1 MAESIT
7 QATPTKSNLGQQILS
22 SVSQSGSG
30 LDLGSV
36 VTALV
41 DAETVPERLI
51 AERAKSKTE
60 TSVSA
65 YGILKGKVSD
75 LKTNLESV
83 GSTTSRTPF
92 SDSSK
97 VFVSVNNEAIAKDFS
112 ADVTISQLAQ
122 SQVQSF
128 DLDTVLSGSF
138 TGSHAQATNAI
149 GVGTLAVVIGTTTTN
164 IEISTTK
171 NNNSVEGLVTELNKI
186 SGVGAEVID
195 TGSGVLKLIVKS
207 ETGAANTIKFSTAA
221 TNSLSNFRSDVF
233 EATTLPTISGLT
245 STPADSSTT
254 MGTFGV
260 SVNSNVLTVTG
271 DTAGAAGTLSF
282 NLAST
287 GKGDNSAQTLTISVD
302 VLSSD
307 TRVNLAGKIAAAI
320 DAASAAHANVTT
332 TTATVAGALSG
343 GANSTVTITPT
354 EVNNNNAVEEKRLA
368 KDALLTIDGVAVTRA
383 SNVIN
388 DLYTGHQMILTGTT
402 AHTNGVP
409 TESFAIGSSNTT
421 SSAKVRFEDFI
432 ANINSL
438 KSHLKDST
446 TKGLLGADAGDL
458 AGDTAAEGIL
468 RRLNNLSTSPI
479 KGYGDNDFYLAE
491 LGVRTKLDGT
501 LELYDTAAFDAA
513 IAANPNILDP
523 IFSTKYSSP
532 SSAISVSGFS
542 FDPPD
547 VGSYAFEFTA
557 AAGGAAASAT
567 INGVSTTVSTLSNG
581 SLRFQS
587 AVADSTFATYGM
599 QVTVSDLSADISTK
613 ARYGISLLDQL
624 KNYAT
629 ELLGSASETDN
640 KLTLADREFQ
650 LKADITDADDTLA
663 ALEEKV
669 TELTDRYNAQFGAM
683 EVAVNSFKKTGE
695 YMDTMQEAWSN
706 QRN

>member
-1 MAESIT
+1 MAEAIT
-7 QATPTKSNLGQQILS
+7 QTAPTKSNLGQSILS
-22 SVSQSGSG
+22 SVSSSGSG

-41 DAETVPERLI
+41 DAETVPERVL

-60 TSVSA
+60 TSISA
-65 YGILKGKVSD
+65 YGTLKGKVSD
-75 LKTNLESV
+75 LKASLEAV

-92 SDSSK
+92 SDSAK
-97 VFVSVNNEAIAKDFS
+97 VFVSVTNEATAKDFG
-112 ADVTISQLAQ
+112 ADVTVSQLAQ
-122 SQVQSF
+122 GQVQSF
-128 DLDTVLSGSF
+128 DLDTVLSGTYS
-138 TGSHAQATNAI
+138 GSHAQKTNAI
-149 GVGTLAVVIGTTTTN
+149 GVGTLSVVIGSTTTN
-164 IEISTTK
+164 IEISAAK
-171 NNNSVEGLVTELNKI
+171 NNNTVEGLVTELNKI

-207 ETGAANTIKFSTAA
+207 DTGSANSIKISTTAS
-221 TNSLSNFRSDVF
+221 NNLSSFRSDALVSTSMTDIGS
-233 EATTLPTISGLT
+233 ATAMGESVANGSMANFTV
-245 STPADSSTT
+245 T
-254 MGTFGV
+254 M
-260 SVNSNVLTVTG
+260 SSNVLTVGG
-271 DTAGAAGTLSF
+271 DDTNTAAGNYTFDITTTGQNGSGTRTLSITVASA
-282 NLAST
+282 NDTKSSLAT
-287 GKGDNSAQTLTISVD
+287 
-302 VLSSD
+302 
-307 TRVNLAGKIAAAI
+307 KIAAAI
-320 DAASAAHANVTT
+320 NAASGNNASI
-332 TTATVAGALSG
+332 TTATSVSGA
-343 GANSTVTITPT
+343 AITITPT
-354 EVNNNNAVEEKRLA
+354 ELNDNAAVEEKRTA
-368 KDALLTIDGVAVTRA
+368 KDALMTIDGVAVTRS
-383 SNVIN
+383 SNVVN

-402 AHTNGVP
+402 AHDTSGNP

-421 SSAKVRFEDFI
+421 SSAKVRFEEFI

-513 IAANPNILDP
+513 IAADPNILDP

-532 SSAISVSGFS
+532 SSAVSVSGFS

-567 INGVSTTVSTLSNG
+567 INGVSTTVSTLSDG

-650 LKADITDADDTLA
+650 LKADITDADDTLT
-663 ALEEKV
+663 ALDEKV

-695 YMDTMQEAWSN
+695 YMETMQEAWSN
-706 QRN
+706 QN

>member
-1 MAESIT
+1 V
-7 QATPTKSNLGQQILS
+7 S
-22 SVSQSGSG
+22 SSGSG

-41 DAETVPERLI
+41 DAETVPERVI
-51 AERAKSKTE
+51 VEREKTKTE
-60 TSVSA
+60 TSISA
-65 YGILKGKVSD
+65 YGTLKGKVSD
-75 LKTNLESV
+75 LKTSLESV

-97 VFVSVNNEAIAKDFS
+97 VFVGVTNEATAKDFS
-112 ADVTISQLAQ
+112 ADITISQLAQ

-128 DLDTVLSGSF
+128 DLDTVLSGTFS
-138 TGSHAQATNAI
+138 GSHAQKTNAI
-149 GVGTLAVVIGTTTTN
+149 GVGTLSVIVGSTTTN
-164 IEISTTK
+164 IEISADK
-171 NNNSVEGLVTELNKI
+171 NNNSVEGLVAELNKI

-207 ETGAANTIKFSTAA
+207 ETGSANTIKLSTTAS
-221 TNSLSNFRSDVF
+221 TNLSSFRSDALV
-233 EATTLPTISGLT
+233 
-245 STPADSSTT
+245 STNMTDISSTAMGESVANGT
-254 MGTFGV
+254 MANFTFAM
-260 SVNSNVLTVTG
+260 SSNVLTVGGSGTNTVAGNYTFDITTTGQNSSGTRTLSITVASVSG
-271 DTAGAAGTLSF
+271 DTKDHLAA
-282 NLAST
+282 
-287 GKGDNSAQTLTISVD
+287 
-302 VLSSD
+302 
-307 TRVNLAGKIAAAI
+307 KIAAAI
-320 DAASAAHANVTT
+320 NTASGSNTSITAATSVSGAAI
-332 TTATVAGALSG
+332 
-343 GANSTVTITPT
+343 TITPT
-354 EVNNNNAVEEKRLA
+354 ELNDNAAVEEKRSA
-368 KDALLTIDGVAVTRA
+368 KDALMTIDGVAVTRSA
-383 SNVIN
+383 NIIN

-402 AHTNGVP
+402 AHDANGKP
-409 TESFAIGSSNTT
+409 TESFAIGSTNTT
-421 SSAKVRFEDFI
+421 SSAKVRFEEFI
-432 ANINSL
+432 ANINSV
-438 KSHLKDST
+438 KTHLKDET
-446 TKGLLGADAGDL
+446 AKGLLGSDAGAL

-479 KGYGDNDFYLAE
+479 KGYGDSDFYLAE

-501 LELYDTAAFDAA
+501 LELHDTAAFEAA
-513 IAANPNILDP
+513 IAADPNILDP

-532 SSAISVSGFS
+532 SSAVSVSGFS

-567 INGVSTTVSTLSNG
+567 INGVSTTVSTLSDG

-624 KNYAT
+624 KSYAT
-629 ELLGSASETDN
+629 ELLGTASETDN
-640 KLTLADREFQ
+640 KLTIADREFQ
-650 LKADITDADDTLA
+650 LNADITDADDTLA
-663 ALEEKV
+663 ALDEKV

-706 QRN
+706 QNN

>member
-7 QATPTKSNLGQQILS
+7 QATPTKSNLGQTILS
-22 SVSQSGSG
+22 SVSSSGSG

-41 DAETVPERLI
+41 DAETVPERVI
-51 AERAKSKTE
+51 VERERTKTE
-60 TSVSA
+60 TSISA
-65 YGILKGKVSD
+65 YGTLKGKVSD
-75 LKTNLESV
+75 LKTSLESV

-97 VFVSVNNEAIAKDFS
+97 IFVGVTNESTAKDFS

-128 DLDTVLSGSF
+128 DLDTVLSGTFS
-138 TGSHAQATNAI
+138 GSHAQKTNAI
-149 GVGTLAVVIGTTTTN
+149 GVGTLSVIVGSSTTN
-164 IEISTTK
+164 IEISAAK
-171 NNNSVEGLVTELNKI
+171 NNNSVEGLVAELNKI

-207 ETGAANTIKFSTAA
+207 ETGSANTIKLSTTAS
-221 TNSLSNFRSDVF
+221 TNLSSFRSDALV
-233 EATTLPTISGLT
+233 ST
-245 STPADSSTT
+245 SMSDISSTAMGESVANGT
-254 MGTFGV
+254 MANFTFAM
-260 SVNSNVLTVTG
+260 SSNVLTVGGSGTNTVAGNYTFDITTTGQNSSGTRTLSITVASVNG
-271 DTAGAAGTLSF
+271 DTKDHLAA
-282 NLAST
+282 
-287 GKGDNSAQTLTISVD
+287 
-302 VLSSD
+302 
-307 TRVNLAGKIAAAI
+307 KIAAAI
-320 DAASAAHANVTT
+320 NTASGSNTSITT
-332 TTATVAGALSG
+332 TTSVSGA
-343 GANSTVTITPT
+343 AITITPT
-354 EVNNNNAVEEKRLA
+354 ELNDNAAVEEKRSA
-368 KDALLTIDGVAVTRA
+368 KDALMTIDGVAVTRSA
-383 SNVIN
+383 NIIN
-388 DLYTGHQMILTGTT
+388 DLYNGHQMILTGTT
-402 AHTNGVP
+402 AHDANGNP
-409 TESFAIGSSNTT
+409 TESFAIGSTNTT
-421 SSAKVRFEDFI
+421 SSAKVRFEEFI
-432 ANINSL
+432 ANINSV
-438 KSHLKDST
+438 KTHLKDET
-446 TKGLLGADAGDL
+446 AKGLLGSDAGAL

-479 KGYGDNDFYLAE
+479 KGYGDSDFYLAE

-501 LELYDTAAFDAA
+501 LELHDTAAFEAA
-513 IAANPNILDP
+513 IAADPNILDP

-532 SSAISVSGFS
+532 SSAVSVSGFS

-567 INGVSTTVSTLSNG
+567 INGVSTTVSTLSDG

-624 KNYAT
+624 KSYAT
-629 ELLGSASETDN
+629 ELLGTASETDN
-640 KLTLADREFQ
+640 KLTIADREFQ
-650 LKADITDADDTLA
+650 LNADITDADDTLA
-663 ALEEKV
+663 ALDEKV

-706 QRN
+706 QNN

>member
-7 QATPTKSNLGQQILS
+7 QAAPTKSNLGQSILS
-22 SVSQSGSG
+22 SVSSSGSG

-41 DAETVPERLI
+41 DAETVPERVL
-51 AERAKSKTE
+51 AEKAKSKTE
-60 TSVSA
+60 TSISA
-65 YGILKGKVSD
+65 YGTLKGKVSD
-75 LKTNLESV
+75 LKTSLESV

-92 SDSSK
+92 SDSAK
-97 VFVSVNNEAIAKDFS
+97 VFVSVTNEATAKDFS

-128 DLDTVLSGSF
+128 DLDTVLSGTFS
-138 TGSHAQATNAI
+138 GSHAQKTNAI
-149 GVGTLAVVIGTTTTN
+149 GVGTLSVVIGSTTTN
-164 IEISTTK
+164 IEISAAK

-195 TGSGVLKLIVKS
+195 TGNGVLKLILKS
-207 ETGAANTIKFSTAA
+207 ETGSANAIKLSTTAS
-221 TNSLSNFRSDVF
+221 TNLSSFRSDALV
-233 EATTLPTISGLT
+233 
-245 STPADSSTT
+245 STNMTDISSTA
-254 MGTFGV
+254 MGE
-260 SVNSNVLTVTG
+260 SVANGSMANFTLAMSSNVLTVGGSGTNTVAGNYTFDITTTGQNSSGTRTLSITVASVNG
-271 DTAGAAGTLSF
+271 DTKDHLAA
-282 NLAST
+282 
-287 GKGDNSAQTLTISVD
+287 
-302 VLSSD
+302 
-307 TRVNLAGKIAAAI
+307 KIAAAI
-320 DAASAAHANVTT
+320 N
-332 TTATVAGALSG
+332 TATGSNASITAATSVSGA
-343 GANSTVTITPT
+343 AITITPT
-354 EVNNNNAVEEKRLA
+354 ELNDNTAVEEKRSA
-368 KDALLTIDGVAVTRA
+368 KDALMTIDGVTVTRS
-383 SNVIN
+383 SNVIK

-402 AHTNGVP
+402 AHDTSGNP

-421 SSAKVRFEDFI
+421 SSAKVRFEEFI
-432 ANINSL
+432 ANINSV
-438 KSHLKDST
+438 KSHLKDAT
-446 TKGLLGADAGDL
+446 AKGLLGTDAGAL

-479 KGYGDNDFYLAE
+479 KGYGDSDFYLAE
-491 LGVRTKLDGT
+491 LGVRTKLDGS
-501 LELYDTAAFDAA
+501 LELHDTAAFDAA

-532 SSAISVSGFS
+532 SSAVLVSGFS

-557 AAGGAAASAT
+557 AAGSAAASAT
-567 INGVSTTVSTLSNG
+567 INGVSTTVSTLSDG

-640 KLTLADREFQ
+640 KLTIADREFQ
-650 LKADITDADDTLA
+650 LNADITDADDTLT
-663 ALEEKV
+663 ALDEKV

-695 YMDTMQEAWSN
+695 YMETMQEAWSN
-706 QRN
+706 QN

>member
-1 MAESIT
+1 MAEAIT
-7 QATPTKSNLGQQILS
+7 QTAPTKSNLGQSILS
-22 SVSQSGSG
+22 SVSSSGSG

-41 DAETVPERLI
+41 DAETVPERVL

-60 TSVSA
+60 TSISA
-65 YGILKGKVSD
+65 YGTLKGKVSD
-75 LKTNLESV
+75 LKASLEAV

-92 SDSSK
+92 SDSAK
-97 VFVSVNNEAIAKDFS
+97 VFVSVTNEATAKDFG
-112 ADVTISQLAQ
+112 ADVTVSQLAQ
-122 SQVQSF
+122 GQVQSF
-128 DLDTVLSGSF
+128 DLDTVLSGTYS
-138 TGSHAQATNAI
+138 GSHAQKTNAI
-149 GVGTLAVVIGTTTTN
+149 GVGTLSVVIGSTTTN
-164 IEISTTK
+164 IEISAAK
-171 NNNSVEGLVTELNKI
+171 NNNTVEGLVTELNKI
-186 SGVGAEVID
+186 SGLGAEVID

-207 ETGAANTIKFSTAA
+207 DTGSANSIKISTTAS
-221 TNSLSNFRSDVF
+221 NNLSSFRSDALVSTSMTDIGS
-233 EATTLPTISGLT
+233 ATAMGESVANGSMANFTV
-245 STPADSSTT
+245 T
-254 MGTFGV
+254 M
-260 SVNSNVLTVTG
+260 SSNVLTVGG
-271 DTAGAAGTLSF
+271 DDTNTAAGNYTFDITTTGQNGSGTRTLSITVASA
-282 NLAST
+282 NDTKSSLAT
-287 GKGDNSAQTLTISVD
+287 
-302 VLSSD
+302 
-307 TRVNLAGKIAAAI
+307 KIAAAI
-320 DAASAAHANVTT
+320 NAASGNNTSI
-332 TTATVAGALSG
+332 TTATSVSGA
-343 GANSTVTITPT
+343 AITITPT
-354 EVNNNNAVEEKRLA
+354 ELNDNAAVEEKRTA
-368 KDALLTIDGVAVTRA
+368 KDALMTIDGVAVTRS
-383 SNVIN
+383 SNVVN

-402 AHTNGVP
+402 AHDTSGNP

-421 SSAKVRFEDFI
+421 SSAKVRFEEFI

-513 IAANPNILDP
+513 IAADPNILDP

-532 SSAISVSGFS
+532 SSAVSVSGFS

-567 INGVSTTVSTLSNG
+567 INGVSTTVSTLSDG

-650 LKADITDADDTLA
+650 LKADITDADDTLT
-663 ALEEKV
+663 ALDEKV

-695 YMDTMQEAWSN
+695 YMETMQEAWSN
-706 QRN
+706 QN

>member
-1 MAESIT
+1 MAEAIT
-7 QATPTKSNLGQQILS
+7 QTAPTKSNLGQSILS
-22 SVSQSGSG
+22 SVSSSGSG

-41 DAETVPERLI
+41 DAETVPERVL

-60 TSVSA
+60 TSISA
-65 YGILKGKVSD
+65 YGTLKGKVSD
-75 LKTNLESV
+75 LKASLEAV

-92 SDSSK
+92 SDSAK
-97 VFVSVNNEAIAKDFS
+97 VFVSVTNEATAKDFG
-112 ADVTISQLAQ
+112 ADVTVSQLAQ
-122 SQVQSF
+122 GQVQSF
-128 DLDTVLSGSF
+128 DLDTVLSGTYS
-138 TGSHAQATNAI
+138 GSHAQKTNAI
-149 GVGTLAVVIGTTTTN
+149 GVGTLSVVIGSTTTN
-164 IEISTTK
+164 IEISAAK
-171 NNNSVEGLVTELNKI
+171 NNNTVEGLVTELNKI
-186 SGVGAEVID
+186 SGLGAEVID

-207 ETGAANTIKFSTAA
+207 DTGSANSIKISTTAS
-221 TNSLSNFRSDVF
+221 NNLSSFRSDALVSTSMTDIGS
-233 EATTLPTISGLT
+233 ATAMGESVANGSMANFTV
-245 STPADSSTT
+245 T
-254 MGTFGV
+254 M
-260 SVNSNVLTVTG
+260 SSNVLTVGG
-271 DTAGAAGTLSF
+271 DDTNTAAGNYTFDITTTGQNGSGTRTLSITVASA
-282 NLAST
+282 NDTKSSLAT
-287 GKGDNSAQTLTISVD
+287 
-302 VLSSD
+302 
-307 TRVNLAGKIAAAI
+307 KIAAAI
-320 DAASAAHANVTT
+320 NAASGNNASI
-332 TTATVAGALSG
+332 TTATSVSGA
-343 GANSTVTITPT
+343 AITITPT
-354 EVNNNNAVEEKRLA
+354 ELNDNAAVEEKRTA
-368 KDALLTIDGVAVTRA
+368 KDALMTIDGVAVTRS
-383 SNVIN
+383 SNVVN

-402 AHTNGVP
+402 AHDTSGNP

-421 SSAKVRFEDFI
+421 SSAKVRFEEFI

-513 IAANPNILDP
+513 IAADPNILDP

-532 SSAISVSGFS
+532 SSAVSVSGFS

-567 INGVSTTVSTLSNG
+567 INGVSTTVSTLSDG

-650 LKADITDADDTLA
+650 LKADITDADDTLT
-663 ALEEKV
+663 ALDEKV

-695 YMDTMQEAWSN
+695 YMETMQEAWSN
-706 QRN
+706 QN

>member
-1 MAESIT
+1 MAEAIT
-7 QATPTKSNLGQQILS
+7 QAAPTKSNLGQSILA
-22 SVSQSGSG
+22 SVSSNGSG

-41 DAETVPERLI
+41 DAETVPERVLV
-51 AERAKSKTE
+51 EREKTKTE
-60 TSVSA
+60 TSISA
-65 YGILKGKVSD
+65 YGTLKGKVSD
-75 LKTNLESV
+75 LKTSLEAV

-92 SDSSK
+92 SDSAK
-97 VFVSVNNEAIAKDFS
+97 VFVSVTNESTAKDFS

-128 DLDTVLSGSF
+128 DLDTVLSGTYS
-138 TGSHAQATNAI
+138 GSHAQKTNAI
-149 GVGTLAVVIGTTTTN
+149 GVGTLSVVIGSTTTN
-164 IEISTTK
+164 IEISAAK

-207 ETGAANTIKFSTAA
+207 ETGSANSIKLSTTAS
-221 TNSLSNFRSDVF
+221 TNLSSFRSDALVSTNMTDISS
-233 EATTLPTISGLT
+233 AT
-245 STPADSSTT
+245 A
-254 MGTFGV
+254 MGE
-260 SVNSNVLTVTG
+260 SVANGSMANFTVAMSSNVLTVGG
-271 DTAGAAGTLSF
+271 DDTNTAAGNYTFDITTTGQNGSGTRTLSITVASE
-282 NLAST
+282 NDTKSSLAT
-287 GKGDNSAQTLTISVD
+287 
-302 VLSSD
+302 
-307 TRVNLAGKIAAAI
+307 KIAAAI
-320 DAASAAHANVTT
+320 NAASGNNASI
-332 TTATVAGALSG
+332 TTATSVSGA
-343 GANSTVTITPT
+343 AITITPT
-354 EVNNNNAVEEKRLA
+354 ELNDNAAVAEKRAA
-368 KDALLTIDGVAVTRA
+368 KDALMTIDGVNVTRS
-383 SNVIN
+383 SNIVN

-402 AHTNGVP
+402 AHDTSGNP
-409 TESFAIGSSNTT
+409 TESFAIGSTNTT
-421 SSAKVRFEDFI
+421 SSAKVRFEEFI
-432 ANINSL
+432 ANINSV
-438 KSHLKDST
+438 KTHLKNET
-446 TKGLLGADAGDL
+446 AKGLSGSDAGAL

-479 KGYGDNDFYLAE
+479 KGYGDSDFYLAE

-501 LELYDTAAFDAA
+501 LELHDTAAFDAA

-532 SSAISVSGFS
+532 SSAVSVSGFS

-557 AAGGAAASAT
+557 AAGDAAASAT
-567 INGVSTTVSTLSNG
+567 INGVSTTVSTLSDG

-624 KNYAT
+624 KSYAT

-663 ALEEKV
+663 ALDEKV

-706 QRN
+706 QNN

>member
-7 QATPTKSNLGQQILS
+7 QAAPTKSNLGQSILS
-22 SVSQSGSG
+22 SVSSSGSG

-41 DAETVPERLI
+41 DAETVPERVL
-51 AERAKSKTE
+51 AEKAKSKTE
-60 TSVSA
+60 TSISA
-65 YGILKGKVSD
+65 YGTLKGKVSD
-75 LKTNLESV
+75 LKTSLESV
-83 GSTTSRTPF
+83 GATTSRTPF
-92 SDSSK
+92 SDSAK
-97 VFVSVNNEAIAKDFS
+97 VFVSVTNEATAKDFS

-128 DLDTVLSGSF
+128 DLDTVLSGTFS
-138 TGSHAQATNAI
+138 GSHAQKTNAI
-149 GVGTLAVVIGTTTTN
+149 GVGTLSVVIGSTTTN
-164 IEISTTK
+164 IEISAAK

-195 TGSGVLKLIVKS
+195 TGNGVLKLILKS
-207 ETGAANTIKFSTAA
+207 ETGSANTIKLSTTAS
-221 TNSLSNFRSDVF
+221 TNLSSFRSDALV
-233 EATTLPTISGLT
+233 
-245 STPADSSTT
+245 STNMTDISSTA
-254 MGTFGV
+254 MGE
-260 SVNSNVLTVTG
+260 SVANGSMANFTLAMSSNVLTVGGSGTNTVAGNYTFDITTTGQNSSGTRTLSITVASVNG
-271 DTAGAAGTLSF
+271 DTKDHLAA
-282 NLAST
+282 
-287 GKGDNSAQTLTISVD
+287 
-302 VLSSD
+302 
-307 TRVNLAGKIAAAI
+307 KIAAAI
-320 DAASAAHANVTT
+320 N
-332 TTATVAGALSG
+332 TATGSNASITAATSVSGA
-343 GANSTVTITPT
+343 AITITPT
-354 EVNNNNAVEEKRLA
+354 ELNDNAAVEEKRSA
-368 KDALLTIDGVAVTRA
+368 KDALMTIDGVTVTRS
-383 SNVIN
+383 SNVIK
-388 DLYTGHQMILTGTT
+388 DLYAGHQMILTGTT
-402 AHTNGVP
+402 PHDTSGNP

-421 SSAKVRFEDFI
+421 SSAKVRFEEFI
-432 ANINSL
+432 ANINSV
-438 KSHLKDST
+438 KSHLKDAT
-446 TKGLLGADAGDL
+446 AKGLLGTDAGAL

-479 KGYGDNDFYLAE
+479 KGYGDSDFYLAE
-491 LGVRTKLDGT
+491 LGIRTKLDGS
-501 LELYDTAAFDAA
+501 LELHDTAAFDAA

-532 SSAISVSGFS
+532 SSAVLVSGFS

-557 AAGGAAASAT
+557 AAGSAAASAT
-567 INGVSTTVSTLSNG
+567 INGVSTTVSTLSDG

-640 KLTLADREFQ
+640 KLTIADREFQ
-650 LKADITDADDTLA
+650 LNADITDADDTLT
-663 ALEEKV
+663 ALDEKV

-695 YMDTMQEAWSN
+695 YMETMQEAWSN
-706 QRN
+706 QN